1 MSLATPRLR
10 DTEPSVSR
18 PAVGRGLVL
27 SVALATVLNPINSS
41 MLAVA
46 LVPIAHS
53 FGVSVATASWL
64 VSALYITTAVAQPT
78 WGRIVDAGAGRR
90 VFLTG
95 CCLVALAGAA
105 APFAPS
111 ITFLIG
117 VRVLLGI
124 GTASAYPA
132 ALGIVRR
139 TADQAGGQVPTGALG
154 AISFAA
160 QVTNAFGPALGG
172 FLVAVGGWRW
182 VFLFNLPFVAVV
194 LALGYHFIPREHRPI
209 AEDEFAEPGAQGR
222 PRLTLRDLDPVGI
235 VLFAGATGLGVAALL
250 NLRADAPVLAAL
262 AAGSVI
268 SGIVFMRWERRT
280 STPFIPLALFR
291 ENHSLGLTYARVA
304 VFNTIFYAIYYGW
317 PIWLER
323 GRGLS
328 PSTTGLVTLPIA
340 AVGALSTMGAARLT
354 RGRGPRL
361 VLIVAAAVLTLGS
374 AALLGVSSVTPIPLL
389 VAVAMVLGIPNGFSS
404 VGNQLATYSQAP
416 ASMAG
421 VAAGLQRTSSYIG
434 ANVASAL
441 VGLTVAASGAR
452 GQSGALHLMAGVL
465 AAISLSLLLEA
476 IVSRTLAEPTVRSEP

>member
-10 DTEPSVSR
+10 DADPPAPRT
-18 PAVGRGLVL
+18 AVGRGLVL

-46 LVPIAHS
+46 LVPIAHA
-53 FGVSVATASWL
+53 FGASVATASWL

-95 CCLVALAGAA
+95 SCMVALAGLV

-111 ITFLIG
+111 IGVLIA

-139 TADQAGGQVPTGALG
+139 TADEAGGEVPIAALG

-172 FLVAVGGWRW
+172 VLVAVGGWKW

-194 LALGYHFIPREHRPI
+194 LALGYHYVPRDRPPVP
-209 AEDEFAEPGAQGR
+209 EEFAEASARVG
-222 PRLTLRDLDPVGI
+222 PRLTLRDLDPIGI
-235 VLFAGATGLGVAALL
+235 ILFAGATGLGVATLL
-250 NLRADAPVLAAL
+250 NLLADPELIAAL
-262 AAGSVI
+262 AAGSAI
-268 SGIVFMRWERRT
+268 SGLAFFRWEQRT
-280 STPFIPLALFR
+280 KTPFIPLALFGA
-291 ENHSLGLTYARVA
+291 NHRLALSYARVA

-328 PSTTGLVTLPIA
+328 PSTAGLVTLPIA

-361 VLIVAAAVLTLGS
+361 VLIIGAAVLTLGS
-374 AALLGVSSVTPIPLL
+374 VALLGVTSVTPIPLL
-389 VAVAMVLGIPNGFSS
+389 VVVAMILGVPNGFSS

-441 VGLTVAASGAR
+441 VGLTVAASGSR

-465 AAISLSLLLEA
+465 AGISVSLLLEV
-476 IVSRTLAEPTVRSEP
+476 IISRTLAEPTVRQEP

>member
-1 MSLATPRLR
+1 MSLAAPRLR
-10 DTEPSVSR
+10 DAEPSASR
-18 PAVGRGLVL
+18 PAVGTGLVL

-46 LVPIAHS
+46 LVPIAHA
-53 FGVSVATASWL
+53 FGTSVATASWL

-78 WGRIVDAGAGRR
+78 WGRMVDAGAGRR

-95 CCLVALAGAA
+95 ACLVALAGAA

-111 ITFLIG
+111 IAFLIG

-139 TADQAGGQVPTGALG
+139 AADEAGGKVPTGALG
-154 AISFAA
+154 ALSFAA

-172 FLVAVGGWRW
+172 VLVAVGGWRW

-194 LALGYHFIPREHRPI
+194 VALGCHYIPSDRPP
-209 AEDEFAEPGAQGR
+209 EFDDGVAPATGRTR
-222 PRLTLRDLDPVGI
+222 PRLTVRDLDPFGI
-235 VLFAGATGLGVAALL
+235 ALFAGATGLGVATLL
-250 NLRADAPVLAAL
+250 NVRAEPGLVAAL
-262 AAGSVI
+262 AAGSVL
-268 SGIVFMRWERRT
+268 SGIAFLRWEQST

-291 ENHSLGLTYARVA
+291 ANHNLALTYARVA

-361 VLIVAAAVLTLGS
+361 VLMVGAAVLTLAS
-374 AALLGVSSVTPIPLL
+374 IALLGVTSVTPLPLL
-389 VAVAMVLGIPNGFSS
+389 VVVAMVLGIPNGFSS

-441 VGLTVAASGAR
+441 VGLTVAASGSR
-452 GQSGALHLMAGVL
+452 GHSGALHVMAGVL

-476 IVSRTLAEPTVRSEP
+476 ITNRRLAERMVHPGL